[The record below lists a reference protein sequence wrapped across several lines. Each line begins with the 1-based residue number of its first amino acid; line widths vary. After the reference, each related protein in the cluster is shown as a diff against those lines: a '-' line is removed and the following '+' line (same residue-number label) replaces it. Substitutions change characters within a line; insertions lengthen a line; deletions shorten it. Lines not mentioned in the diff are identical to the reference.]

1 MAPKKRAAS
10 QTNKSR
16 KVQNQHKI
24 SFSEKRRIF
33 STKGLAKLQKVNSH
47 KEHKISQKIK
57 Y

>member
-33 STKGLAKLQKVNSH
+33 STKGLAKLQRSTLTMNTKSP
-47 KEHKISQKIK
+47 KK
-57 Y
+57 